1 MSKIVSSVLNILQRR
16 IQIEQQIAQAY
27 TSLKALQEECA
38 HPALV
43 GIFRS
48 DTGNWSRSDDVYWVE
63 FKCPDCGKRWD
74 ENQSDTTLDRVRGNV
89 SKDGFPFRRMGD
101 APGSI

>member
-1 MSKIVSSVLNILQRR
+1 MSEIVSSVLNILQRR
-16 IQIEQQIAQAY
+16 IQIEQEIGQAY
-27 TSLKALQEECA
+27 MNLKSLQEECT

-43 GIFRS
+43 GTFRS
-48 DTGNWSRSDDVYWVE
+48 DTGNWSEVDDNYWVE

-74 ENQSDTTLDRVRGNV
+74 EDQKDTRWDRVRGNV

-101 APGSI
+101 APGSV